1 MIDISNDAYLAREA
15 IVEMTAF
22 LQAAHVRMR
31 PRVFPDGTAW
41 CCLYGDNLQEGV
53 AGFGD
58 TPAQACHA
66 FDLAWDAGCTPAAML
81 AARASVS
88 GDQ

>member
-1 MIDISNDAYLAREA
+1 MIDVSNDAYLARAA
-15 IVEMTAF
+15 IVEACAF
-22 LQAAHVRMR
+22 LQAAHVRMK

-58 TPAQACHA
+58 TPAQACSA
-66 FDLAWDAGCTPAAML
+66 FDLAWDAERTPTAAL
-81 AARASVS
+81 ESRA
-88 GDQ
+88 